1 MKTTMCFEDLDAW
14 KRARE
19 LLNGV
24 YSLCRDSGVA
34 KDFGL
39 GIKFNGPLFR

>member
-19 LLNGV
+19 LVNGV
-24 YSLCRDSGVA
+24 IPCAGSQGSQRISL
-34 KDFGL
+34 
-39 GIKFNGPLFR
+39 